1 MMEHPNLKYIR
12 GKKLPHM
19 FCQGCGCGQTLS
31 SLLFAIDELK
41 LDTNKM
47 VAIGGVGCSSRIP
60 AYLDMYAIHGIHG
73 RNLAYA
79 TGVKLAKPELKVVV
93 LTGDGDCGAI
103 GGNHLIHAA
112 RRNLDV
118 TVIMDN
124 NGVYAMTGGQVAPTT
139 STGLY
144 TTTTPMGNI
153 EKPFDLC
160 KLVETAGGTYIAR
173 WTTAQPAALI
183 RAIKQALTH
192 KGFSF
197 IEVVSQCPTIYGRY
211 ALGLNDPLK
220 NLEFLKEN
228 SVTREQALKMS
239 SEELQGKIIV
249 GKFVDKDEP
258 TLEDQYQRMERNVTA
273 GVAR

>member
-19 FCQGCGCGQTLS
+19 FCPGCGCGQIMNA
-31 SLLFAIDELK
+31 LLFAIDELK
-41 LDTNKM
+41 LDTSKM

-79 TGVKLAKPELKVVV
+79 TGIKLAKPELKVVV

-124 NGVYAMTGGQVAPTT
+124 NGVYAMTGGQMAPTT
-139 STGLY
+139 AVGLY
-144 TTTTPMGNI
+144 TTTSPRGNI
-153 EKPFDLC
+153 ERPFDIC
-160 KLVETAGGTYIAR
+160 ELVETAGATYVAR
-173 WTTAQPAALI
+173 WTTAHPTSLI
-183 RAIKQALTH
+183 RAIKEALLH
-192 KGFSF
+192 RGFSF
-197 IEVVSQCPTIYGRY
+197 VEAVSQCPTIYGRY
-211 ALGLNDPLK
+211 ALGIQDPLK
-220 NLEFLKEN
+220 NIEYLRQY
-228 SVTREQALKMS
+228 SVSRDQAARMS
-239 SEELQGKIIV
+239 RDELAGKIIV
-249 GKFVDKDEP
+249 GKFVERRLN
-258 TLEDQYQRMERNVTA
+258 TLEDLYQEMEKK
-273 GVAR
+273 VALGRSE

>member
-1 MMEHPNLKYIR
+1 
-12 GKKLPHM
+12 
-19 FCQGCGCGQTLS
+19 
-31 SLLFAIDELK
+31 
-41 LDTNKM
+41 
-47 VAIGGVGCSSRIP
+47 
-60 AYLDMYAIHGIHG
+60 MYAIHGIHG

-139 STGLY
+139 SPGLY

-183 RAIKQALTH
+183 RAIQQGLTH
-192 KGFSF
+192 RGFSF
-197 IEVVSQCPTIYGRY
+197 IEVVSQCPTIYGPY
-211 ALGLNDPLK
+211 ALGLSDPLK

-228 SVTREQALKMS
+228 SVTREQAMKMS
-239 SEELQGKIIV
+239 EEQLAGKIVI
-249 GKFVDKDEP
+249 GKFVEKDEP
-258 TLEDQYQRMERNVTA
+258 TLEDRYREMERKVTA
-273 GVAR
+273 SVTS

>member
-12 GKKLPHM
+12 GRKLPHM
-19 FCQGCGCGQTLS
+19 FCQGCGCGQILNA
-31 SLLFAIDELK
+31 LLFAIDELK

-124 NGVYAMTGGQVAPTT
+124 NGVYAMTGGQLGPTT

-144 TTTTPMGNI
+144 TTTSPMGSL
-153 EKPFDLC
+153 ERPFDLC
-160 KLVETAGGTYIAR
+160 KLVETAGGTYVAR
-173 WTTAQPAALI
+173 WTTAHPAALI
-183 RAIKQALTH
+183 RAIKQGLTH
-192 KGFSF
+192 RGFSF

-211 ALGLNDPLK
+211 SLGLSDPLK
-220 NLEFLKEN
+220 NLEFLKDN
-228 SVTREQALKMS
+228 SVTREQAEKMS
-239 SEELQGKIIV
+239 PDQLVRKIVI
-249 GKFVDKDEP
+249 GKFVDKEVP
-258 TLEDQYQRMERNVTA
+258 TLEDAYREMEQKVTA
-273 GVAR
+273 RVAS

>member
-1 MMEHPNLKYIR
+1 MEHPSLKYIR

-19 FCQGCGCGQTLS
+19 FCPGCGCGQIMNA
-31 SLLFAIDELK
+31 LLFAIDELK
-41 LDTNKM
+41 LDTSKM

-118 TVIMDN
+118 TVIMAN

-139 STGLY
+139 ATGLY
-144 TTTTPMGNI
+144 TTTTPRGNI
-153 EKPFDLC
+153 ERPFDIC

-183 RAIKQALTH
+183 RSVKKGLAH
-192 KGFSF
+192 RGFSF
-197 IEVVSQCPTIYGRY
+197 IEVVCQCPTIYGRY
-211 ALGLNDPLK
+211 SLGLLDPVK
-220 NLEFLKEN
+220 NMEYLQQN
-228 SVTREQALKMS
+228 SVTKEEALKRS
-239 SEELQGKIIV
+239 AEELVGKIVI
-249 GKFVDKDEP
+249 GEFVEKQLP
-258 TLEDQYQRMERNVTA
+258 ALEDLYLEMEKAVSG
-273 GVAR
+273 GVK